1 MVEYLTEWWNLVE
14 SDWMVEPGGIWLNGG
29 IALTVTSWC
38 VCRYTRVSTPHWCTY
53 TCKHSNLASTLRPYL
68 ANPIQSNPIDIDCQS
83 NRKSI
88 NFIDYLS
95 IIYRLFNHYLSIIYL
110 SIVYMY
116 IIINYRI
123 LIGPPLNRSKL
134 WQTELNQ
141 LSSLYGIWYTP
152 TLTH

>member
-1 MVEYLTEWWNLVE
+1 MTEWWNLVE
-14 SDWMVEPGGIWLNGG
+14 S
-29 IALTVTSWC
+29 LTEWWNCTYSSKL
-38 VCRYTRVSTPHWCTY
+38 VCLLVHWCEY
-53 TCKHSNLASTLRPYL
+53 TTLVYL
-68 ANPIQSNPIDIDCQS
+68 HVQAHQPCFYTATISCQSNPIQSIDIDCQS

-95 IIYRLFNHYLSIIYL
+95 IIYRFINYLSIIYL
-110 SIVYMY
+110 SIVYVS

-141 LSSLYGIWYTP
+141 LSSLDGIWYTP
-152 TLTH
+152 ILTH